1 MKKKLYIHIYVF
13 HLCEEGGE
21 REEGGRREGGGREKE
36 IGGISTIAY
45 IMDSLL
51 HSVLQLAIPNSTP
64 SLSPFSSL
72 PLASH

>member
-21 REEGGRREGGGREKE
+21 REERGGREEE

-45 IMDSLL
+45 IVHSLL
-51 HSVLQLAIPNSTP
+51 LAVLQLAIPNSTP